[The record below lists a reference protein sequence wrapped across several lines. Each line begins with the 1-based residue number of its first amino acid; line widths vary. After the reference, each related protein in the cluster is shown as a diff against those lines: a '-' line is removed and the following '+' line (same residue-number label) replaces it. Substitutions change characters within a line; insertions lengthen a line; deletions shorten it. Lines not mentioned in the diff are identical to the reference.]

1 MDDEIIDLGDYRA
14 ERSERTAFSVAGG
27 GGEASR
33 LALPVWRAVY
43 LLGGDRGGIVWT
55 PVRQRRDPPHSFFV
69 LDLARDP
76 ARTEFQAAAVT
87 GMAERDPPALEVTTE
102 SVSVLL
108 ARDRHR
114 SWFMLVTGRRSGAS
128 DPNVRT
134 REDLLFLAGEC
145 AGLLIHR
152 GLGGGTG
159 ERGSPEPPEE

>member
-1 MDDEIIDLGDYRA
+1 MDDKIIDLGDYRA

-27 GGEASR
+27 GDEASR

-55 PVRQRRDPPHSFFV
+55 PARQRRDPPHSFFV

-76 ARTEFQAAAVT
+76 ARTEFEAGALT
-87 GMAERDPPALEVTTE
+87 GMTERDPPALEVAAE
-102 SVSVLL
+102 SVAVLL
-108 ARDRHR
+108 AGDQHR

-128 DPNVRT
+128 EPSART

-152 GLGGGTG
+152 GLGGQ
-159 ERGSPEPPEE
+159 EGSPEPPEE